1 VSGSCDYGNEA
12 FGSII
17 AGNLLTSG
25 ESPTLPKKGPATYEV
40 LPKSSG
46 NLPIKKI
53 AYHNS

>member
-1 VSGSCDYGNEA
+1 MHKIEASCVIATMDI
-12 FGSII
+12 II
-17 AGNLLTSG
+17 ATVALDNIVDFV
-25 ESPTLPKKGPATYEV
+25 TYEV